1 MQDKALSVS
10 QLNNYLK
17 GLIENDVILSSIFVK
32 GEISNFKQYGFG
44 GQWYFTLKDEQAQI
58 NCVVFNNYI
67 EKIKFVPK
75 DGDAVIVKGR
85 VTVFNK
91 RGTYNLQV
99 FWMEPEGLGA
109 LAKAFEQLK
118 ATLEAEGLF
127 AAERKKELPRY
138 PKKVAILAAL
148 EGAAVRDVITVA
160 QRRDNTVELGVLPTI
175 VQGTAAIASI
185 IKNIELLQ
193 ESDYEVIILARG
205 GGSLE
210 DLWAFNEEEVA
221 RAITGSRLPIVSAV
235 GHEVDFTIAD
245 FVADLRAATPSVA
258 AELVIPERRQYLERL
273 VGLEDFLLAGLR
285 RLTEDQYQQLDQF
298 QERLKEI
305 FAQKLSSARH
315 EWERLSGQLETL
327 NPLAVLKRGFAVV
340 EKEGK
345 VISSAK
351 QLAKNDIITVTLA
364 SGSAEA
370 RVEGLSKK

>member
-17 GLIENDVILSSIFVK
+17 SLIENDVILSSIFVK

-91 RGTYNLQV
+91 RGTYNLHV

-109 LAKAFEQLK
+109 LAKTFEQLK
-118 ATLEAEGLF
+118 TKLEKEGLF
-127 AAERKKELPRY
+127 VAERKKELPRY

-148 EGAAVRDVITVA
+148 EGAAVRDVITVG
-160 QRRDNTVELGVLPTI
+160 QRRDNTVEFGVLPTI
-175 VQGTAAIASI
+175 VQGTAAVASI
-185 IKNIELLQ
+185 VKNIELLQ
-193 ESDYEVIILARG
+193 GSDYEVLILARG

-221 RAITGSRLPIVSAV
+221 RAIAGSNIPIVSAV

-258 AELVIPERRQYLERL
+258 AELVIL
-273 VGLEDFLLAGLR
+273 
-285 RLTEDQYQQLDQF
+285 
-298 QERLKEI
+298 
-305 FAQKLSSARH
+305 
-315 EWERLSGQLETL
+315 
-327 NPLAVLKRGFAVV
+327 RGFN
-340 EKEGK
+340 
-345 VISSAK
+345 I
-351 QLAKNDIITVTLA
+351 
-364 SGSAEA
+364 
-370 RVEGLSKK
+370 

>member
-1 MQDKALSVS
+1 MQDKAFSVS

-17 GLIENDVILSSIFVK
+17 SLIENDVILSSIFVK

-58 NCVVFNNYI
+58 NSVVFNNYI
-67 EKIKFVPK
+67 EKIKFTPK

-118 ATLEAEGLF
+118 TKLEKEGLF

-148 EGAAVRDVITVA
+148 EGAAVRDVITVG
-160 QRRDNTVELGVLPTI
+160 QRRDNTVEFGVLPTI
-175 VQGTAAIASI
+175 VQGTTAVASI
-185 IKNIELLQ
+185 VKNIELLQ
-193 ESDYEVIILARG
+193 GSDYEVLILARG

-210 DLWAFNEEEVA
+210 DLWAFNEEAVV
-221 RAITGSRLPIVSAV
+221 RAISRSKIPIVSAI

-258 AELVIPERRQYLERL
+258 AELVIPERCQYLERL
-273 VGLEDFLLAGLR
+273 AGIEEFLLAGLR

-305 FAQKLSSARH
+305 FAQKLSGARH

-327 NPLAVLKRGFAVV
+327 NPLAVLKRGFAVI

-345 VISSAK
+345 VVTSAK